1 MSWHRPTPAV
11 THNVMKFVHTLEIAT
26 LETDTQNAQKPKL
39 NQQVRTTQ
47 IGVLM
52 TLYNSGTQYST
63 QQFG

>member
-1 MSWHRPTPAV
+1 
-11 THNVMKFVHTLEIAT
+11 MKFVHTLEIAT

-39 NQQVRTTQ
+39 NQRVRTTE